1 MSRSGSTEPAEPA
14 AKSHRFSTVE
24 ICRKL
29 LELIAA
35 LERRHASHLAR
46 QESAHRRPPRP
57 SAELRALCLK
67 AISVERYLLLKLDA
81 ALEPLASLLSPEQL
95 DLVRAAMQQ
104 RLRSDPTW
112 VRVAVE
118 LRERLQRE
126 PDADCTVEAGNDRG

>member
-1 MSRSGSTEPAEPA
+1 MSHSGSTDPAEGA

-29 LELIAA
+29 LELIAT
-35 LERRHASHLAR
+35 LERRHASHLAKQDR
-46 QESAHRRPPRP
+46 AHRRARRP

-67 AISVERYLLLKLDA
+67 EISVERYLSLKLDR
-81 ALEPLASLLSPEQL
+81 ALEPLTPLLPPDQL
-95 DLVRAAMQQ
+95 DLVRAAMHQ

-126 PDADCTVEAGNDRG
+126 RDADCMVEAGNDWG